1 MKTSSFWIF
10 GYFRGDET
18 LINQVKV
25 YMASERN
32 LSLINVEHKAKHT
45 SLDWITSPLRGWA
58 RGHCYP
64 YLTSSM
70 VRRRKRRSLELTE
83 ILVPNYTTD
92 SKLINMLWLSPL
104 TQQFNRMIRIIQP
117 IGSDLHITPWILCN
131 KDIQVRYI
139 SNKYVQ
145 SNVILTHYSRHHFR
159 REIVQLIEKF

>member
-92 SKLINMLWLSPL
+92 SKLWFRYHVYALIVA
-104 TQQFNRMIRIIQP
+104 FNQ
-117 IGSDLHITPWILCN
+117 T
-131 KDIQVRYI
+131 
-139 SNKYVQ
+139 VQ
-145 SNVILTHYSRHHFR
+145 SNDSNYTTHRVWPTYHTLNF
-159 REIVQLIEKF
+159 VQQRYTSKIYIQQICTVKCHLNALF